1 MPKTTPKPDRRRRL
15 RWRKT
20 GKPVLEFAE
29 APVRG
34 SFRSFEAAEDFFR
47 DKVNVPTTRWDQLW
61 QGQHARAFVVAGAT
75 KDELLKDLR
84 EAVDA
89 AISQGETLAD
99 FRKRFDELVGR
110 HGWTGWKGE
119 ESVAGRA
126 WRTRLIYNQNL
137 RSAYNAG
144 RWETLRK
151 FPYLRY
157 NHHTVNNPREQHQA
171 WDGLIV
177 RTDSA
182 WVRTHYPPNGFGC
195 ACDMTG
201 ISEARFR
208 RGDLTL
214 SDPPA
219 DSGDVPEAFAYNV
232 GEAHLGKL
240 LSEQDM
246 QMWRDRKADAW
257 EVLTPRTAAEFGRP
271 ETVPIDPLPTPL
283 PELRGN
289 PRAALRPMLLNALG
303 GETRE
308 FALQVR
314 PDFAYR
320 IVASV
325 DVLEQHI
332 DPARAR
338 VVPLLPEIIE
348 RPFEVWQ
355 SFERH
360 RGTGR
365 VVLRTRYIRAFEIPG
380 LQGMLVVLE
389 ATKGQLVTWTLIP
402 ARLGYVERQ
411 RYGELLYGRGD
422 AS

>member
-20 GKPVLEFAE
+20 GRPVLEFAE
-29 APVRG
+29 AAVRG
-34 SFRSFEAAEDFFR
+34 SFRSFKAAEDFFQ
-47 DKVNVPTTRWDQLW
+47 DKLNVPTTRWDQLW

-75 KDELLKDLR
+75 KDALLVDLR
-84 EAVDA
+84 GAVDA

-99 FRKRFDELVGR
+99 FRKRFDEIVGR

-119 ESVAGRA
+119 DSAAGRA

-144 RWETLRK
+144 RWETLRT

-157 NHHTVNNPREQHQA
+157 NHHTLNNPREQHEA

-182 WVRTHYPPNGFGC
+182 WVREHYPPNGFGC

-201 ISEARFR
+201 ISEARMR

-219 DSGDVPEAFAYNV
+219 GTGDVPEAFAYNV
-232 GEAHLGKL
+232 GEAHLGQL

-246 QMWRDRKADAW
+246 QLWRDRKADAW

-271 ETVPIDPLPTPL
+271 EAVPIDPLPRPL
-283 PELRGN
+283 ANVRTVKPAELHD
-289 PRAALRPMLLNALG
+289 MLVDALG
-303 GETRE
+303 GEVRE
-308 FALQVR
+308 FALPVR

-320 IVASV
+320 VVASV
-325 DVLEQHI
+325 DVVARHI

-338 VVPLLPEIIE
+338 VVPLLPDILEH
-348 RPFEVWQ
+348 PFEVWQ
-355 SFERH
+355 AFERH

-365 VVLRTRYIRAFEIPG
+365 VVLRTRYIRAFEMPDRA
-380 LQGMLVVLE
+380 GMLVVLE
-389 ATKGQLVTWTLIP
+389 VVKGQLVTWTLIP
-402 ARLGYVERQ
+402 TRMGYLEQQ
-411 RYGELLYGRGD
+411 RYGNLLYGRVD
-422 AS
+422 E